1 MRQMIEMLVV
11 ALVAGLV
18 VAIVST
24 LRMNGILQSV
34 IYAVLIGLVVYAIAL
49 IMRFRK

>member
-24 LRMNGILQSV
+24 LHMNGILQSI
-34 IYAVLIGLVVYAIAL
+34 IYADLVGLVIYAIAL
-49 IMRFRK
+49 IMRIHK